1 MRLVLFLSI
10 VLIRNHA
17 RVFLLILSAHF
28 TQQNFAQ
35 QDIKLRSVEGMLAN
49 SREDALIHRKFI
61 YGFQVG
67 INVTYGE
74 RNNGQLRLCISGG
87 MARAIDVN
95 RPVNKV
101 HEKLENTG
109 SSYVAPPLMLVF
121 QPELLIFRGG
131 LGSSLM
137 VGEREKIRAELRNS
151 FAVLAGF
158 TNVRSDGT
166 FSKSKSYGRPISKLE
181 ANSQAALYDPYGISV
196 TLGTTFISGL
206 GKTNPVQQQVGNFN
220 FGLGPLQLD
229 YSNDGPFFETKLAQ
243 GDAYDRWW
251 TGGGHVGVYLP
262 SDHALITEIVLRYDK
277 FTGFQ
282 QNAYEVARQLRLD
295 YIPYLDKREAFKNQ
309 GGYNLTIGF
318 ENNMY
323 FGMNLFEVGRIDM
336 QNLIHTGMGMP
347 LHQPQLKSRYSAVYG
362 YRVFNSN
369 AIH

>member
-1 MRLVLFLSI
+1 MRSIPITGSRFISIPPRIFFLFFTT
-10 VLIRNHA
+10 LI
-17 RVFLLILSAHF
+17 SQY
-28 TQQNFAQ
+28 TFAQ
-35 QDIKLRSVEGMLAN
+35 QDLKLRSVEGMLAS
-49 SREDALIHRKFI
+49 SREDALLHRKFI
-61 YGFQVG
+61 FGFQVG

-95 RPVNKV
+95 RPVNNV
-101 HEKLENTG
+101 HEKLGNTG

-158 TNVRSDGT
+158 SNVRSDGT
-166 FSKSKSYGRPISKLE
+166 FSKSKAYGRPISKIE
-181 ANSQAALYDPYGISV
+181 ANSQAALYDPYGVSA

-206 GKTNPVQQQVGNFN
+206 GKADVVHQQVGNFN

-295 YIPYLDKREAFKNQ
+295 YIPYIDKREAFKNQ

-336 QNLIHTGMGMP
+336 QNLIHTGLGMP
-347 LHQPQLKSRYSAVYG
+347 LHQPQLKTRYSACYG
-362 YRVFNSN
+362 YRGFNST
-369 AIH
+369 AIK